1 MSKSGMYMLRRI
13 FPSPLTIASFSLEPH
28 LTRWGMKTMSSNPGK
43 EVCPETAKSALPG
56 IFLARLDGNVV
67 DLRSFL
73 ILGAFSSRI

>member
-1 MSKSGMYMLRRI
+1 
-13 FPSPLTIASFSLEPH
+13 
-28 LTRWGMKTMSSNPGK
+28 MKTMSSNPGK